1 MAHLMIHLGGSA
13 VVPFRFPLG
22 LVSQS
27 RGEFSAR
34 GVRWKALRE
43 AATTAEYFDV
53 VSAMRSPQL
62 VVPQIARA
70 APRKEVSK

>member
-1 MAHLMIHLGGSA
+1 MAHLTIHLGGSV
-13 VVPFRFPLG
+13 VVPFRFPPR

-43 AATTAEYFDV
+43 AASVAEGPDV
-53 VSAMRSPQL
+53 ICAMRLPRS
-62 VVPQIARA
+62 ARA
-70 APRKEVSK
+70 APRKGVSK